1 LTGGELFTSL
11 QSGAIDATEWVG
23 PYNDLA
29 FGLHK
34 AAKYYYYSGWHE
46 PSATLEFTV
55 NKQAFEAL
63 PDDLQAIIEVATRAV
78 NQDMW
83 DEYTA
88 ANNAAMQA
96 LVDTHG
102 VDMRPLPEDVMIA
115 LKDASAEVMQ
125 EQSDADPM
133 FKKVYESYS
142 DFQTKVMIY
151 HQISEFEYYENRAGN
166 NE

>member
-1 LTGGELFTSL
+1 
-11 QSGAIDATEWVG
+11 
-23 PYNDLA
+23 
-29 FGLHK
+29 
-34 AAKYYYYSGWHE
+34 
-46 PSATLEFTV
+46 
-55 NKQAFEAL
+55 
-63 PDDLQAIIEVATRAV
+63 LQAIIEVATRAV

-96 LVDTHG
+96 LVDKHG

-115 LKDASAEVMQ
+115 LKNASAEVMQ

-133 FKKVYESYS
+133 FKKIYESYS
-142 DFQTKVMIY
+142 DFQTKVVKY
-151 HQISEFEYYENRAGN
+151 HQISEFEYYRNRASN